1 MDTPPLC
8 SYYGVLQNP
17 MMEGPGRDFLIR
29 TITALSVC
37 LLAFAIAT
45 AGVEAAQDPQPR
57 VAPAPADQAELDARA
72 QTLKQ
77 WVDDFTR
84 WKRLRDEKGTDRNAR
99 QLPPKP
105 EPPAWLSDDCRDVA
119 VDDTGVWADA
129 CRLLTDWK
137 DDELTARIRR
147 QITDSRAQ
155 REAPTKSI
163 WWQRVHVDALWP
175 MTQWGSSVYGI
186 VGTHVTVEVAGR
198 FQVFV
203 APGAMLLNVPGE
215 GGRRDW
221 KMATDWGVAYRLLDF
236 KFPGT
241 ERHTQLHANLVT
253 AWVFSGSTSLAAS
266 RINLVGFSFTFKQP

>member
-1 MDTPPLC
+1 M
-8 SYYGVLQNP
+8 
-17 MMEGPGRDFLIR
+17 
-29 TITALSVC
+29 
-37 LLAFAIAT
+37 
-45 AGVEAAQDPQPR
+45 
-57 VAPAPADQAELDARA
+57 
-72 QTLKQ
+72 
-77 WVDDFTR
+77 
-84 WKRLRDEKGTDRNAR
+84 
-99 QLPPKP
+99 
-105 EPPAWLSDDCRDVA
+105 
-119 VDDTGVWADA
+119 WADA
-129 CRLLTDWK
+129 CRLLIDWK

-147 QITDSRAQ
+147 QITESRAQ

-175 MTQWGSSVYGI
+175 MTQWGSNVYGV

-221 KMATDWGVAYRLLDF
+221 NMATDWGVAYRLVDF